1 MQHDNHNRLIAMCQV
16 PIIIVIMNKES
27 GSINKKICLKVKFER
42 LKKGLSQEELAF
54 EAGLNRNT
62 IGKIERGEVSPT
74 IETLEKLADAFEIDF
89 LELVDVSKVDL

>member
-1 MQHDNHNRLIAMCQV
+1 
-16 PIIIVIMNKES
+16 MNNSS

-42 LKKGLSQEELAF
+42 IKKGLSQEQLAY
-54 EAGLNRNT
+54 EADLNRNT

-74 IETLEKLADAFEIDF
+74 IETLEKLAEAFGIEF

>member
-1 MQHDNHNRLIAMCQV
+1 MQHANCSRLIAICQV
-16 PIIIVIMNKES
+16 TIIIGIMNNSS

-42 LKKGLSQEELAF
+42 IKKGLSQEQLAY
-54 EAGLNRNT
+54 EADLNRNT

-74 IETLEKLADAFEIDF
+74 IETLEKLAEAFGIEF

>member
-1 MQHDNHNRLIAMCQV
+1 MG
-16 PIIIVIMNKES
+16 IMTNKKS
-27 GSINKKICLKVKFER
+27 TINNKICLKVKFER
-42 LKKGLSQEELAF
+42 LKRNLSQEELAF

-74 IETLEKLADAFEIDF
+74 IETLEKLADAFGIEF